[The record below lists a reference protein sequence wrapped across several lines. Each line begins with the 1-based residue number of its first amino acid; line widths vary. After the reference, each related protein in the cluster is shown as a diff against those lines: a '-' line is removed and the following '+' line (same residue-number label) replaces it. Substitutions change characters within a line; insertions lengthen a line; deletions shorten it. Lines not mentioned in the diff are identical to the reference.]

1 MAMKVDGLEAVE
13 LTDAA
18 VSRVAAA
25 RELLRLERKIARA
38 EGTLKILVAHREN
51 LLAVIGGG

>member
-1 MAMKVDGLEAVE
+1 MAVKVDSFVAVE
-13 LTDAA
+13 PTDAA
-18 VSRVAAA
+18 LSRVAAA